1 MMLTCGIISKYFLK
15 CFGHIIIQPKLFI
28 SIGHDDDPWQSI
40 EALKDLWRSNFPQ
53 EHISPKKKDKCQLK
67 DLHPKQ
73 MCNNEN

>member
-53 EHISPKKKDKCQLK
+53 RTYFPQIEG
-67 DLHPKQ
+67 Q
-73 MCNNEN
+73 MSIKRCASKTNV